1 MGSQIL
7 RVATYKVGAINFIGK
22 EEYRQDYKHKNGDID
37 KERSHLNLTI
47 GNKEKTLYQAW
58 KNHLDKLNI
67 KIPTKKNQNVM
78 EQIMITASPD
88 FFKSLGWD
96 CQAAKEWNHG
106 DIPPEIKKYFNDTL
120 KFVKDYIGSENVISA
135 TLHFD
140 ETSPH
145 MHVDY
150 IPIISGKKK
159 RKDVYVKDENGK
171 CIRDEK
177 GHAIR
182 ARGADGKV
190 IYEYVDV
197 SPEINRGQFWQERG
211 GRQSY
216 RKMQDLFF
224 EQVASKYGLDRGQ
237 VGSDREHEEQ
247 SKHKAKVLN
256 EKLKSLQDLEG
267 QTVTELADTLKRKP
281 NLLNNINRAMKIAIG
296 EELPPPKKEIYRE
309 RGRSR

>member
-7 RVATYKVGAINFIGK
+7 RVATYKMGAINFIGR

-37 KERSHLNLTI
+37 KERSHLNVTI
-47 GNKEKTLYQAW
+47 GNKEKTLYRAW
-58 KNHLDKLNI
+58 KNRLDKLGI
-67 KIPTKKNQNVM
+67 EIPKRKTQNAM

-96 CQAAKEWNHG
+96 AELAKGWSRE
-106 DIPPEIKKYFNDTL
+106 DIPQQIKQYFNDAL
-120 KFVKDYIGSENVISA
+120 SFVREYIGRENVISA

-150 IPIISGKKK
+150 IPIISGKQK
-159 RKDVYVKDENGK
+159 RKDVYLKDENGK
-171 CIRDEK
+171 CVRDEK

-182 ARGADGKV
+182 AKDENGKTL
-190 IYEYVDV
+190 YEYVDV
-197 SPEINRGQFWQERG
+197 SPEINRGQFWKERG

-216 RKMQDLFF
+216 RKMQDKFF
-224 EQVASKYGLDRGQ
+224 AEVASKYGLDRGQ
-237 VGSDREHEEQ
+237 VGSDRQHEDQ
-247 SKHKAKVLN
+247 ARHKAKVLN

-267 QTVTELADTLKRKP
+267 QTITELADTLKSKP
-281 NLLNNINRAMKIAIG
+281 RLLNDINRAMRIAIG
-296 EELPPPKKEIYRE
+296 EELPPEKEIQRE

>member
-7 RVATYKVGAINFIGK
+7 RVATYKIGAINYIGR
-22 EEYRQDYKHKNGDID
+22 EEYRQDYRHKNGDID
-37 KERSHLNLTI
+37 KERSHLNITI
-47 GNKEKTLYQAW
+47 GNDKKTLYQAW
-58 KNHLDKLNI
+58 KSRLDKLGI
-67 KIPTKKNQNVM
+67 KIPKRKTQNVM

-88 FFKSLGWD
+88 FFESLGWD
-96 CQAAKEWNHG
+96 CEAAKGWSHE
-106 DIPPEIKKYFNDTL
+106 DIPFKIKQYFNDAL
-120 KFVKDYIGSENVISA
+120 SFVREYIGRENIISA

-145 MHVDY
+145 LHIDY
-150 IPIISGKKK
+150 IPIISGKRK
-159 RKDVYVKDENGK
+159 RKDVYLKDENGN

-182 ARGADGKV
+182 AKDENGK
-190 IYEYVDV
+190 ILYEHVDV

-224 EQVASKYGLDRGQ
+224 EQVANKYGLDRGQ
-237 VGSDREHEEQ
+237 VGSDRQHEDQ
-247 SKHKAKVLN
+247 AKHKAKILT
-256 EKLKSLQDLEG
+256 EKVKTLQSLEG
-267 QTVTELADTLKRKP
+267 QTVKELADTLKSKP
-281 NLLNNINRAMKIAIG
+281 RLLSDINRAVKLAIG
-296 EELPPPKKEIYRE
+296 EELPPEKEISQE

>member
-1 MGSQIL
+1 MGCQIL
-7 RVATYKVGAINFIGK
+7 RVATYKSGSINFIGR
-22 EEYRQDYKHKNGDID
+22 EEYRQDYTHKNGDID
-37 KERSHLNLTI
+37 SSRSHLNITI
-47 GNKEKTLYQAW
+47 GNREKTLYRAW
-58 KNHLDKLNI
+58 KQRLDKLGI
-67 KIPTKKNQNVM
+67 EIPKRKTQNVM

-88 FFKSLGWD
+88 FFKELGWD
-96 CQAAKEWNHG
+96 AELAKRWSRE
-106 DIPPEIKKYFNDTL
+106 DIPTQIKQYFNDSL
-120 KFVKDYIGSENVISA
+120 RFIKDYIGSENVISA

-150 IPIISGKKK
+150 IPIISGKRK
-159 RKDVYVKDENGK
+159 RKDVYLKDENGK
-171 CIRDEK
+171 CVRDEK

-197 SPEINRGQFWQERG
+197 SPEINRGQFWTERG

-237 VGSDREHEEQ
+237 VGSDRQHEDQ
-247 SKHKAKVLN
+247 AKHKAKVLN
-256 EKLKSLQDLEG
+256 DKLKSLKSLEG
-267 QTVTELADTLKRKP
+267 QTVTELADTLKSKP
-281 NLLNNINRAMKIAIG
+281 RLLNDINRAMRIAIG
-296 EELPPPKKEIYRE
+296 EELPPEKEIQRE
-309 RGRSR
+309 RSR

>member
-7 RVATYKVGAINFIGK
+7 RVATYKMGAINFIGR

-37 KERSHLNLTI
+37 KDRTHLNITI
-47 GNKEKTLYQAW
+47 GNDKKTLYQAW
-58 KNHLDKLNI
+58 KSRLDKLDI

-78 EQIMITASPD
+78 EQLMITASPD
-88 FFKSLGWD
+88 FFKSFGWD
-96 CQAAKEWNHG
+96 ADMAKGWSHE
-106 DIPPEIKKYFNDTL
+106 DIPQQIKQYFNDAL
-120 KFVKDYIGSENVISA
+120 SFVREYIGRENIISA
-135 TLHFD
+135 TIHFD

-150 IPIISGKKK
+150 IPIISGKQK
-159 RKDVYVKDENGK
+159 RKDVYIKDENGK
-171 CIRDEK
+171 CIRDSK

-182 ARGADGKV
+182 AKDEKGKTL
-190 IYEYVDV
+190 YEYVDV
-197 SPEINRGQFWQERG
+197 APEINRGQFWQERG

-224 EQVASKYGLDRGQ
+224 DQVASKYGLDRGQ

-256 EKLKSLQDLEG
+256 EKVKTLQSLEG
-267 QTVTELADTLKRKP
+267 QTVKELADTLKRKP
-281 NLLNNINRAMKIAIG
+281 RLLNDINRAVKIAIG
-296 EELPPPKKEIYRE
+296 EDELSEKNLSRE
-309 RGRSR
+309 RERSR

>member
-7 RVATYKVGAINFIGK
+7 RVATYKSGSINFIGR
-22 EEYRQDYKHKNGDID
+22 EEYRQDYTHKNGDID
-37 KERSHLNLTI
+37 KERSHLNITI
-47 GNKEKTLYQAW
+47 GNDKKTLYQAW
-58 KNHLDKLNI
+58 KSRLDKLDI
-67 KIPTKKNQNVM
+67 KIPAKKNQNVM

-96 CQAAKEWNHG
+96 CGAAKEWSRE
-106 DIPPEIKKYFNDTL
+106 DIPTQIKQYFNDSL
-120 KFVKDYIGSENVISA
+120 KFIKDYIGRENVISA
-135 TLHFD
+135 TIHFD

-145 MHVDY
+145 LHIDY
-150 IPIISGKKK
+150 IPIISGKRK
-159 RKDVYVKDENGK
+159 RKDVYLKDANGK
-171 CIRDEK
+171 CIRDER

-197 SPEINRGQFWQERG
+197 APEINRGQFWTERG

-237 VGSDREHEEQ
+237 VGADRQHEDQ
-247 SKHKAKVLN
+247 AKHKAKVLN
-256 EKLKSLQDLEG
+256 EKVKSLESLEG
-267 QTVTELADTLKRKP
+267 QTITELADTLKSKP
-281 NLLNNINRAMKIAIG
+281 HLLSDINRAVKIAIG
-296 EELPPPKKEIYRE
+296 EELPPPEKKINRE

>member
-7 RVATYKVGAINFIGK
+7 RVATYKSGSINFIGR
-22 EEYRQDYKHKNGDID
+22 EEYRQDYIHKNGDID
-37 KERSHLNLTI
+37 KERTHLNLTI
-47 GNKEKTLYQAW
+47 GNKEKTLYRAW
-58 KNHLDKLNI
+58 KKRLDKLGI
-67 KIPTKKNQNVM
+67 KIPTRTNQNVM

-96 CQAAKEWNHG
+96 AEMAKGWNHA
-106 DIPPEIKKYFNDTL
+106 DIPLEIKQYFNDAL
-120 KFVKDYIGSENVISA
+120 RFVKEYIGQDNIISA
-135 TLHFD
+135 TIHLD

-145 MHVDY
+145 MHIDY

-159 RKDVYVKDENGK
+159 RKDVYLKDENGK

-182 ARGADGKV
+182 AKDENGKT

-197 SPEINRGQFWQERG
+197 LPEINRGQFWQERG

-216 RKMQDLFF
+216 RKMQDQFY
-224 EQVASKYGLDRGQ
+224 EQVASKYGLERGQ
-237 VGSDREHEEQ
+237 VGSDRQHEDQ
-247 SKHKAKVLN
+247 AKHKAKVLN
-256 EKLKSLQDLEG
+256 EKVKNLKDLEG
-267 QTVTELADTLKRKP
+267 QTIMELADTLKRKP
-281 NLLNNINRAMKIAIG
+281 RLLNDINRAVKVAIG
-296 EELPPPKKEIYRE
+296 EELPPPQKEICRE

>member
-7 RVATYKVGAINFIGK
+7 RVATYKSGSINFIGK
-22 EEYRQDYKHKNGDID
+22 EEYRQNYKHKNGDID
-37 KERSHLNLTI
+37 GDRTHLNITI
-47 GNKEKTLYQAW
+47 GNSEKTLYQAW
-58 KNHLDKLNI
+58 KQRLDKLGI
-67 KIPTKKNQNVM
+67 RIPTKKNQNVM
-78 EQIMITASPD
+78 EQLLITASPD

-96 CQAAKEWNHG
+96 AELARGWSRE
-106 DIPPEIKKYFNDTL
+106 DIPLEIKKYFNDSL
-120 KFVKDYIGSENVISA
+120 KFVKDYIGRENVISA

-150 IPIISGKKK
+150 IPIISGKRK
-159 RKDVYVKDENGK
+159 RKDIYMKDENGK

-182 ARGADGKV
+182 AKDENGKTR
-190 IYEYVDV
+190 YEYVDV
-197 SPEINRGQFWQERG
+197 APEINRGQFWQERG

-237 VGSDREHEEQ
+237 VGSDRSHEEQ
-247 SKHKAKVLN
+247 SKHKARVLSEKV
-256 EKLKSLQDLEG
+256 KSLQDLEG
-267 QTVTELADTLKRKP
+267 QTIAQLAENLKKKP
-281 NLLNNINRAMKIAIG
+281 RLLSDINRAVKLAIG
-296 EELPPPKKEIYRE
+296 EELPPEKEIRRE

>member
-7 RVATYKVGAINFIGK
+7 RVATYKIGAINYIGR

-37 KERSHLNLTI
+37 GDRTHLNITI
-47 GNKEKTLYQAW
+47 GNSEKTLYRAW
-58 KNHLDKLNI
+58 KNRLDKLDI
-67 KIPTKKNQNVM
+67 KIPTKKNQNTM

-96 CQAAKEWNHG
+96 AELARGWSRE
-106 DIPPEIKKYFNDTL
+106 DIPTQIKQYFNDSL
-120 KFVKDYIGSENVISA
+120 KFIKGYIGSENIISA

-150 IPIISGKKK
+150 IPIISGKRK
-159 RKDVYVKDENGK
+159 RKDIYMKDENGK
-171 CIRDEK
+171 CIRDER

-182 ARGADGKV
+182 AKDENGKTR
-190 IYEYVDV
+190 YEYVDV
-197 SPEINRGQFWQERG
+197 APEINRGQFWQERG

-237 VGSDREHEEQ
+237 VGSDRQHEDQ
-247 SKHKAKVLN
+247 AKHKAKVLS
-256 EKLKSLQDLEG
+256 EKVKILQSLEG
-267 QTVTELADTLKRKP
+267 QTVKELADTLKSKP
-281 NLLNNINRAMKIAIG
+281 HLLSDINRAVKIAIG
-296 EELPPPKKEIYRE
+296 EELPPPEKKISRE

>member
-7 RVATYKVGAINFIGK
+7 RVATYKSGSINYIGR

-37 KERSHLNLTI
+37 KGRSHLNVTI
-47 GNKEKTLYQAW
+47 GNKEKTLYRAW
-58 KNHLDKLNI
+58 KNRLDKLGI
-67 KIPTKKNQNVM
+67 EIPKRKTQNVM

-88 FFKSLGWD
+88 FFKELGWD
-96 CQAAKEWNHG
+96 CRAAKGWSHE
-106 DIPPEIKKYFNDTL
+106 DIPIEIKKYFNDALRFT
-120 KFVKDYIGSENVISA
+120 KEYIGSENIISA
-135 TLHFD
+135 TIHFD

-150 IPIISGKKK
+150 IPIISGKRK
-159 RKDVYVKDENGK
+159 RKDVYLKDENGK

-216 RKMQDLFF
+216 RKMQDLFY

-237 VGSDREHEEQ
+237 VGSDRQHEEQ
-247 SKHKAKVLN
+247 SKHKAKVLS
-256 EKLKSLQDLEG
+256 EKVKSLQDLEG
-267 QTVTELADTLKRKP
+267 QTVKELADTLKSKP
-281 NLLNNINRAMKIAIG
+281 RLLNDINRAMRIAIG
-296 EELPPPKKEIYRE
+296 EELPPPEKEINRE

>member
-7 RVATYKVGAINFIGK
+7 RVATYKSGSINFIGR
-22 EEYRQDYKHKNGDID
+22 EEYREQYEHKNGDID
-37 KERSHLNLTI
+37 KDRSHLNITI
-47 GNKEKTLYQAW
+47 GNNEKTLYRAW
-58 KNHLDKLNI
+58 KNRLDKLGV
-67 KIPTKKNQNVM
+67 KIPNKKNQNTM

-96 CQAAKEWNHG
+96 SAAAKGWSRD
-106 DIPPEIKKYFNDTL
+106 DIPLGIKQYFNDSLRFTKEYL
-120 KFVKDYIGSENVISA
+120 GSKNIISA
-135 TLHFD
+135 TIHFD

-150 IPIISGKKK
+150 IPIISGKRK
-159 RKDVYVKDENGK
+159 RKDVYLKDENGK
-171 CIRDEK
+171 CVRDEK

-182 ARGADGKV
+182 ARGVDGKV

-197 SPEINRGQFWQERG
+197 SPEINRGQFWTERG

-237 VGSDREHEEQ
+237 VGSDRQHEDQ
-247 SKHKAKVLN
+247 AKHKAKVLN
-256 EKLKSLQDLEG
+256 DKLKSLKSLEG
-267 QTVTELADTLKRKP
+267 QTVTELADTLKSKP
-281 NLLNNINRAMKIAIG
+281 RLLNDINRAIRITIG
-296 EELPPPKKEIYRE
+296 EELPPEKEIQRE
-309 RGRSR
+309 RERSR

>member
-7 RVATYKVGAINFIGK
+7 RVATYKSGSINYIGR

-37 KERSHLNLTI
+37 GDRTHLNITI
-47 GNKEKTLYQAW
+47 GNGEKTLYRAW
-58 KNHLDKLNI
+58 KSRLDKLGI

-78 EQIMITASPD
+78 EQLLITASPD

-96 CQAAKEWNHG
+96 AELARGWSRE
-106 DIPPEIKKYFNDTL
+106 DIPIEIKKYFNDAL
-120 KFVKDYIGSENVISA
+120 SFVREYIGREKIISA
-135 TLHFD
+135 TIHFD

-145 MHVDY
+145 LHVDY
-150 IPIISGKKK
+150 IPIISGKQK
-159 RKDVYVKDENGK
+159 RKDVYLKDENGK
-171 CIRDEK
+171 CIRDER

-197 SPEINRGQFWQERG
+197 SPEINRGQFWTERG

-216 RKMQDLFF
+216 RKMQDKFF
-224 EQVASKYGLDRGQ
+224 TEVASRYGLDRGQ
-237 VGSDREHEEQ
+237 VGSDRSHEEQ
-247 SKHKAKVLN
+247 SKHKARVLSEKV
-256 EKLKSLQDLEG
+256 KSLQDLEG
-267 QTVTELADTLKRKP
+267 QTIAQLAENLKKKP
-281 NLLNNINRAMKIAIG
+281 RLLNDINRAVKLAIG
-296 EELPPPKKEIYRE
+296 EELPPPEKEIRRE

>member
-7 RVATYKVGAINFIGK
+7 RVATYKSGSINFIGR
-22 EEYRQDYKHKNGDID
+22 EEYREQYEHKNGDID
-37 KERSHLNLTI
+37 KDRSHLNITI
-47 GNKEKTLYQAW
+47 GNSEKTLYRAW
-58 KNHLDKLNI
+58 KNRLDKLGV
-67 KIPTKKNQNVM
+67 KIPNKKNQNTM

-96 CQAAKEWNHG
+96 CGAAKEWSRE
-106 DIPPEIKKYFNDTL
+106 DIPIQIKKYFNDSL
-120 KFVKDYIGSENVISA
+120 RFIKDYIGSENIISA
-135 TLHFD
+135 TVHFD

-150 IPIISGKKK
+150 IPIISGKSK
-159 RKDVYVKDENGK
+159 RKDVYMKDENGK

-182 ARGADGKV
+182 AKDETGKTL
-190 IYEYVDV
+190 YEYVDV

-237 VGSDREHEEQ
+237 VGSDQEHEEQ

-256 EKLKSLQDLEG
+256 EKVKTLQSLEG
-267 QTVTELADTLKRKP
+267 QTITELADTLKSKP
-281 NLLNNINRAMKIAIG
+281 CLLNDINRAVKLAIG
-296 EELPPPKKEIYRE
+296 EELPPPEKKINRE